1 MNKQLVA
8 KLTALVGKLRRK
20 PSRAGGSAEERAN
33 VREKEQERGFEGL
46 LSTAYQLV
54 GDKSARFLPLF
65 TDLNNSLQ
73 SSGLRAN
80 FKAYVSLT
88 LLASVLVTVP
98 VGVVVTLVTFLVF
111 NVPVRSA
118 AMFGVGG
125 ALFSWAFSV
134 FGFILYP
141 IYCADKHKREL
152 DDELPFMTG
161 YMSILASAGVSPEKI
176 FHSLSTLS
184 PPLAASSEAN
194 EVIKNVSLFGLDVIS
209 ALEKASSRT
218 PSQKLRNMIEG
229 MISTIHTGGSMGT
242 FLREKFKIYMRLKRV
257 NLKKY
262 ADSLSVLSEIYVALL
277 LTGPL
282 LLVIML
288 SVMSVLGGGGLG
300 IFSSELLLSLMTYI
314 GIPVCAAIFL
324 IILDSSSPKW

>member
-1 MNKQLVA
+1 
-8 KLTALVGKLRRK
+8 
-20 PSRAGGSAEERAN
+20 
-33 VREKEQERGFEGL
+33 
-46 LSTAYQLV
+46 
-54 GDKSARFLPLF
+54 
-65 TDLNNSLQ
+65 
-73 SSGLRAN
+73 
-80 FKAYVSLT
+80 
-88 LLASVLVTVP
+88 
-98 VGVVVTLVTFLVF
+98 
-111 NVPVRSA
+111 
-118 AMFGVGG
+118 
-125 ALFSWAFSV
+125 
-134 FGFILYP
+134 
-141 IYCADKHKREL
+141 
-152 DDELPFMTG
+152 
-161 YMSILASAGVSPEKI
+161 
-176 FHSLSTLS
+176 
-184 PPLAASSEAN
+184 
-194 EVIKNVSLFGLDVIS
+194 
-209 ALEKASSRT
+209 
-218 PSQKLRNMIEG
+218 MIEG